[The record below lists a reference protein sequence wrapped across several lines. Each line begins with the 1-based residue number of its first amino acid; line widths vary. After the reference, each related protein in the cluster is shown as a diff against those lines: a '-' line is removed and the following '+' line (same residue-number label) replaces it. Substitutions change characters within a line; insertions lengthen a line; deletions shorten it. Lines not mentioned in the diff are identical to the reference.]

1 MKGSDLLQKAV
12 SISIPTEEIKHIV
25 LELAENELRSA
36 ISGKTWTLD
45 EFRKNCCFN
54 RERAWV
60 TLYVF
65 SKFKDEIDYHKPGG
79 WLRPSKGKGSAYGI
93 FAKPACEWME
103 QNRDRIEWEAKM
115 P

>member
-1 MKGSDLLQKAV
+1 MQQML
-12 SISIPTEEIKHIV
+12 SIQLPESEIKAMISESAKQYFE
-25 LELAENELRSA
+25 EL
-36 ISGKTWTLD
+36 IIGKTWTLD

-60 TLYVF
+60 TLYIF
-65 SKFKDEIDYHKPGG
+65 SEFADEIDYRKPGG

-93 FAKPACEWME
+93 FAKPACEWIE
-103 QNRDRIEWEAKM
+103 QNRDRIDWEAKM

>member
-1 MKGSDLLQKAV
+1 MSQQIAASLTIPVPDDKVIIDKLILEDLLDK
-12 SISIPTEEIKHIV
+12 IV
-25 LELAENELRSA
+25 R
-36 ISGKTWTLD
+36 GRTWTLD

-60 TLYVF
+60 ILYIF
-65 SKFKDEIDYHKPGG
+65 SKYKSEIDYHCPGG

-93 FAKPACEWME
+93 FAKPACDWME

>member
-1 MKGSDLLQKAV
+1 MQQML
-12 SISIPTEEIKHIV
+12 SIEFPKKEIKSMVQQQADHYFEEIT
-25 LELAENELRSA
+25 A
-36 ISGKTWTLD
+36 GKTWTLD

-60 TLYVF
+60 VLYIF
-65 SKFKDEIDYHKPGG
+65 SQFKDEIDYRKPDG
-79 WLRPSKGKGSAYGI
+79 WLRPSKGHGSAYGI

-103 QNRDRIEWEAKM
+103 NNRDRIEWEAKM

>member
-1 MKGSDLLQKAV
+1 MPQQLSTNVTIQVPADKVIVSRTYLQ
-12 SISIPTEEIKHIV
+12 
-25 LELAENELRSA
+25 ELANQNTT
-36 ISGKTWTLD
+36 GKTWTLD

-60 TLYVF
+60 TLHIF
-65 SKFKDEIDYHKPGG
+65 SEFKDEIDFHNQGG

-103 QNRDRIEWEAKM
+103 RNRDRIQWEVKM

>member
-1 MKGSDLLQKAV
+1 MQQMLSIELPKG
-12 SISIPTEEIKHIV
+12 EI
-25 LELAENELRSA
+25 ELMVKQTASQYFDELIA
-36 ISGKTWTLD
+36 GKTWTLD
-45 EFRKNCCFN
+45 EFRRNCCFN

-60 TLYVF
+60 TLHIF
-65 SKFKDEIDYHKPGG
+65 SEFKDEIDFHNQGG

-103 QNRDRIEWEAKM
+103 QNRDRIQWEVKM